1 MFINT
6 NLSLQSNDK
15 PSDIDGNP
23 ISDDEKDDEDLDGIP
38 LDGAALLKS
47 AMIRGIP
54 AENRMREMERDSED
68 DDIDGVPCKIQ
79 ISLRTNRIS
88 RITMLVS
95 VDEDIDGI
103 PLEKLQS
110 SSSAKPGGGGFIPS
124 KWETVDPD
132 QIEAQAITTSKWD
145 TLDNSSA
152 PEPPALSEV
161 STDGS
166 FDNDPRDLDEEK
178 RSRLKKIETKVL
190 QYQDELESGAR
201 QLKPGWT
208 IDKQIQHYRRKLTKQ
223 MKKSEFQRDDSESPD
238 EKYYARSKRSPSPSE
253 YVTLP
258 SSACK

>member
-1 MFINT
+1 MTFHVHH
-6 NLSLQSNDK
+6 
-15 PSDIDGNP
+15 P
-23 ISDDEKDDEDLDGIP
+23 IF
-38 LDGAALLKS
+38 
-47 AMIRGIP
+47 
-54 AENRMREMERDSED
+54 
-68 DDIDGVPCKIQ
+68 
-79 ISLRTNRIS
+79 
-88 RITMLVS
+88 VS
-95 VDEDIDGI
+95 VDDDIDGI

-110 SSSAKPGGGGFIPS
+110 SSKPGGGGFIPS

-145 TLDNSSA
+145 TLDNA

-178 RSRLKKIETKVL
+178 RSRLKKIETRVL

-223 MKKSEFQRDDSESPD
+223 MKKSEFQRDESESPD
-238 EKYYARSKRSPSPSE
+238 ERYYSRNKRSPSPSE
-253 YVTLP
+253 QLYVASTNRNCCLLLLMKAFNFNSDCANP
-258 SSACK
+258 RSQNDLRRLFI